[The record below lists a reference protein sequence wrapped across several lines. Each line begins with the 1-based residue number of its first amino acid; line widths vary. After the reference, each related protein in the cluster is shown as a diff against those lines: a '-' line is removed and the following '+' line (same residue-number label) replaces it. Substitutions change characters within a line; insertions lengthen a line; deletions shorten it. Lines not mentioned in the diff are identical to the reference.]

1 MGYRVTARAEVRSAR
16 TSTKG
21 TDMYIGGGIVTLLLI
36 ILLLI
41 LIF

>member
-1 MGYRVTARAEVRSAR
+1 MLQHDQVGRAGERYGKEPTV
-16 TSTKG
+16 
-21 TDMYIGGGIVTLLLI
+21 YIGGGIVTLLLI